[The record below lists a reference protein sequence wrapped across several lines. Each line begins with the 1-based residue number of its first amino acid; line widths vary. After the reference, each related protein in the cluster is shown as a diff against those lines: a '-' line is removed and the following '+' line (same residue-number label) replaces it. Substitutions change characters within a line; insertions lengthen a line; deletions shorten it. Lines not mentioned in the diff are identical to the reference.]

1 MSRIVKIS
9 NGDYKL
15 QVQSGG
21 NIILDTQSTSGTV
34 TVLGNLDV
42 RGNVSYVESVNT
54 EIKDNILQLN
64 YGQTG
69 NGISSANGYSSGI
82 EVMRGNYSAAQFIF
96 NEQLTHFDST
106 TGTTISGTWSARTAN
121 GTLNAIQLRTLV
133 TDGTGNLTFDLQNS
147 AVTLRV
153 ANSANYYQNVS
164 NANDIPTLEYLQHYV
179 YSNYAGGSGQGIA
192 VVNSIQYPLAGTT
205 SQASASIVAN
215 STNIVIQIAQNT
227 LVTIDG
233 TGTQMGNIKLGAVA
247 TPNTITNSTSN
258 NLILTSSNGTVEVN
272 AFLNLDNQ
280 STTPAFAAGL
290 TKLYSSATVGPGKT
304 GVYFTNSSNQTPDEL
319 ISRNRAVL
327 LSILL

>member
-15 QVQSGG
+15 QVQTGG

-34 TVLGNLDV
+34 TVFGNLDV
-42 RGNVSYVESVNT
+42 KGNVSYIESVNT

-69 NGISSANGYSSGI
+69 NGISSANNYSSGI
-82 EVMRGNYSAAQFIF
+82 EVMRGNYNAAQFIF

-106 TGTTISGTWSARTAN
+106 TGTTIAGTWSARTAN

-153 ANSANYYQNVS
+153 ANTTNYYSNVS
-164 NANDIPTLEYLQHYV
+164 NINDIPNLDYLQHYV
-179 YSNYAGGSGQGIA
+179 YSNYTGSGQGLA
-192 VVNSIQYPLAGTT
+192 VVSSIQSPLAGTI
-205 SQASASIVAN
+205 SQASSSIVAG
-215 STNIVIQIAQNT
+215 STNILFQVAQNT
-227 LVTIDG
+227 LVTIDV
-233 TGTQMGNIKLGAVA
+233 TGTKLGNIKVGAVA

-258 NLILTSSNGTVEVN
+258 NLILTSVNNVVEI
-272 AFLNLDNQ
+272 AGYMNLDDQAGSQ
-280 STTPAFAAGL
+280 SFSSGI
-290 TKLYSSATVGPGKT
+290 TKIWSSPTVGPGRT
-304 GVYFTNSSNQTPDEL
+304 GVYITNNSNQLPDEL

>member
-21 NIILDTQSTSGTV
+21 NIILDTQSVDGTV
-34 TVLGNLDV
+34 TVFGNLDV
-42 RGNVSYVESVNT
+42 KGNVSYIESVNT

-69 NGISSANGYSSGI
+69 NGISSANNYSSGI
-82 EVMRGNYSAAQFIF
+82 EIMRGNYNAAQFIF

-106 TGTTISGTWSARTAN
+106 TGTTVAGTWSARTAN

-153 ANSANYYQNVS
+153 ANTTNYYANVS
-164 NANDIPTLEYLQHYV
+164 NINDIPNLDYLQHYV
-179 YSNYAGGSGQGIA
+179 YSNYTGSGQGLA
-192 VVNSIQYPLAGTT
+192 VVSSIQSPLAGTT
-205 SQASASIVAN
+205 STATSSIVAG
-215 STNIVIQIAQNT
+215 STNIVFQVLQNT
-227 LVTIDG
+227 LVTIDS
-233 TGTQMGNIKLGAVA
+233 TGTKMGNIKVGAVA
-247 TPNTITNSTSN
+247 TPNTISNSTSN
-258 NLILTSSNGTVEVN
+258 NLILTSANSIIEIAGYMH
-272 AFLNLDNQ
+272 LDDQ
-280 STTPAFAAGL
+280 LGSPSYSAGI
-290 TKLYSSATVGPGKT
+290 TKIYSSPTIGPGRT
-304 GVYFTNSSNQTPDEL
+304 GVYITNNSNQTPDEL